1 MKEKTIYRICLP
13 MMAAAAIFTVTVA
26 IHDRSAKSAVYA
38 APVELVDNFTAETE
52 KAPEKADFDAQS
64 AMPCVDGER
73 FEEWYETYTLDAV
86 ATQPVAAD
94 DNTENETEEPEAEV
108 AEGAPI
114 YRIDGTVIDP
124 KIQQTLWEH
133 LNAAGIGYWYT
144 GALAQMM
151 QESGGD
157 PMIVN
162 PTNGI
167 DMGLY
172 QYREPF
178 WDYSRGD
185 IFDPEAQIA
194 LYVEETAARIN
205 AGLTVDE
212 VISRH
217 NTSDFVTEVNWQYVQ
232 EVKRHLPTME
242 AIR

>member
-26 IHDRSAKSAVYA
+26 IRDRSENSAVYA
-38 APVELVDNFTAETE
+38 APEELVDNFTAETE

-64 AMPCVDGER
+64 AMPCVDRER
-73 FEEWYETYTLDAV
+73 FEEWYAEYTLDAV
-86 ATQPVAAD
+86 AAEPVAAD
-94 DNTENETEEPEAEV
+94 DNTENETEEPETEV
-108 AEGAPI
+108 AETAPI
-114 YRIDGTVIDP
+114 YRIDGEVIDP
-124 KIQQTLWEH
+124 EIQRTLWEH
-133 LNAAGIGYWYT
+133 LNAAGIGYWYE

-185 IFDPEAQIA
+185 IFDPEAQIR

-217 NTSDFVTEVNWQYVQ
+217 FTSDYVTEIDWEYVRAVRQ
-232 EVKRHLPTME
+232 WINRLEVIE
-242 AIR
+242 